1 VVLLDEIEK
10 AHWSVFD
17 ALLAALGEGRLTDA
31 SGRSADFRNAIVI
44 MTSNLGATRAPTTA
58 VGFSPSAA
66 GVDAVESRYVEEAEK
81 FFRPEFFN
89 RIDRIVVFHALGAE
103 TVRRIARR
111 ELALL
116 LEREGI
122 VRRGLRI
129 EVDES
134 VVESVAIKGLHP
146 RYGARPL
153 QREIERSVIQPLA
166 RLLVKRAPGEGDFV
180 RVHLADGA
188 IAVDVERVTEQPR
201 AVGRRERRSEVDDA
215 QFAKAKRTATAFV
228 KEVADDQASVFVAEV
243 RPVVSELL
251 GSTHRPSFWDDADRA
266 RSTLQRIY
274 RLEQVIDRFD
284 SLGQRAFGLVEMAK
298 RVEESRDRS
307 RVKEI
312 PQAIEEMRDRL
323 LVLRLEL
330 AAAAMG
336 AEGGGARIRVI
347 PVGPGSSEWAR
358 QLRAMYESWADR
370 TGRGVRVAEGGSG
383 ELELDG
389 LATFDLL
396 AGETGLHRQVRPDRT
411 EALARVVVATHD
423 GGAADEADPGIV
435 VRVYEEGKRRVVR
448 DPRTDIR
455 ESHVESVLADGRIDS
470 FLIAW
475 LRRQQIERAPV
486 PDAGRGS
493 GVE

>member
-1 VVLLDEIEK
+1 
-10 AHWSVFD
+10 
-17 ALLAALGEGRLTDA
+17 
-31 SGRSADFRNAIVI
+31 
-44 MTSNLGATRAPTTA
+44 
-58 VGFSPSAA
+58 
-66 GVDAVESRYVEEAEK
+66 
-81 FFRPEFFN
+81 
-89 RIDRIVVFHALGAE
+89 
-103 TVRRIARR
+103 
-111 ELALL
+111 
-116 LEREGI
+116 
-122 VRRGLRI
+122 
-129 EVDES
+129 
-134 VVESVAIKGLHP
+134 
-146 RYGARPL
+146 
-153 QREIERSVIQPLA
+153 VIQPLA

-423 GGAADEADPGIV
+423 GDAADEADPGIV

-448 DPRTDIR
+448 DPRTDTR
-455 ESHVESVLADGRIDS
+455 ESHVESVLADGRIDP

-486 PDAGRGS
+486 PDAGRRS